1 MKKAK
6 EDTNK
11 IYAAL
16 KLIQHLYKS
25 GKVKE
30 YVYRNILKEYREYVD
45 ISDFLWYNTNILN
58 KEIKEVYH
66 G

>member
-6 EDTNK
+6 EDANK

-45 ISDFLWYNTNILN
+45 ISDFL
-58 KEIKEVYH
+58 
-66 G
+66 